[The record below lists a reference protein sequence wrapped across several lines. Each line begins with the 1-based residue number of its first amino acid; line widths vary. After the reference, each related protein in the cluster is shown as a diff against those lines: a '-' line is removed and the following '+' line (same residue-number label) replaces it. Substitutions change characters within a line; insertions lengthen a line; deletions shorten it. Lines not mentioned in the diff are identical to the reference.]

1 MVITNVCT
9 SIKMKFDQDKNK
21 NAINIQKHGIDFV
34 DVIDVFNHP
43 MLTMIDNR
51 ANYEEERWI
60 GIGWLKS
67 LIGVVIPVVIQNVG
81 I

>member
-9 SIKMKFDQDKNK
+9 SIKMKFDWDKNK